1 VSSAR
6 LRLVVTG
13 LSGQVVSALIE
24 RCPRDIEIIAVGR
37 PQLDLAH
44 RDAVIATLRA
54 ARCDAIINAAA
65 YTAVDRAE
73 SEPDVAMRINGDGA
87 GHVAEAAAALGAP
100 LLHLSTDY
108 VFDGELL
115 RPYTEEDATSP
126 SGAYGRSKLAGERQI
141 AARHDNHIILRTA
154 WIYSPYGANFVKT
167 MLRAGETRAEVSVV
181 ADQTGNPTCALDIA
195 DTLIVIARR
204 MISDASPEL
213 RGVFHMSGGGDATWA
228 DFAEAIFAA
237 SARHSCPVVRV
248 NRIATADYPTPARR
262 PKNSRLDN
270 RKLKEKYDVS
280 LPQWRLSTDDCVRRI
295 LQKKTGK

>member
-1 VSSAR
+1 MSFAR

-73 SEPDVAMRINGDGA
+73 SEADVAMRINGDGA
-87 GHVAEAAAALGAP
+87 GHVASAAAALSVP

-108 VFDGELL
+108 VFDGELM
-115 RPYTEEDATSP
+115 RPYTEEDAPGPT
-126 SGAYGRSKLAGERQI
+126 GAYGRSKLAGERQI
-141 AARHDNHIILRTA
+141 AERHDNHIILRAA
-154 WIYSPYGANFVKT
+154 WVYSPYGANFVKT
-167 MLRAGETRAEVSVV
+167 MLKRGETRAEVSVV

-195 DTLIVIARR
+195 DALIVIARR
-204 MISDASPEL
+204 MISDAGSEL
-213 RGVFHMSGGGDATWA
+213 RGVFHMSGGGEATWA

-237 SARHSCPVVRV
+237 SARHGCPAVHV
-248 NRIATADYPTPARR
+248 NRIATADYPTPASR

-270 RKLKEKYDVS
+270 RKLKERYDVS
-280 LPQWRLSTDDCVRRI
+280 LPHWRLSTDDCVRRI
-295 LQKKTGK
+295 LQQKTGK

>member
-1 VSSAR
+1 VSPAR

-65 YTAVDRAE
+65 YTAVDKAE

-87 GHVAEAAAALGAP
+87 GHVAEAAAVLGVP

-108 VFDGELL
+108 VFDGQLL
-115 RPYTEEDATSP
+115 RPYTEADATGP
-126 SGAYGRSKLAGERQI
+126 TGAYGRSKLAGERQI
-141 AARHDNHIILRTA
+141 AERHNNHIILRTA
-154 WIYSPYGANFVKT
+154 WVYSPFGANFVKT
-167 MLRAGETRAEVSVV
+167 MLRLGETRTAVSVV
-181 ADQTGNPTCALDIA
+181 ADQTGNPTYALDIA
-195 DTLIVIARR
+195 DALIAIARR
-204 MISDASPEL
+204 MISDPGPEL
-213 RGVFHMSGGGDATWA
+213 RGIFHMSGGGEATWA
-228 DFAEAIFAA
+228 DFAEAIFVAA
-237 SARHSCPVVRV
+237 AQHGRPPVQI
-248 NRIATADYPTPARR
+248 NRIATIDYPTPARR

-270 RKLKEKYDVS
+270 SKLKEKFDIA
-280 LPQWRLSTDDCVRRI
+280 LPDWRRSVDDCVRRI
-295 LQKKTGK
+295 LQQTAGK

>member
-1 VSSAR
+1 MSSAR

-24 RCPRDIEIIAVGR
+24 RSPRDIEIIALGR

-65 YTAVDRAE
+65 YTAVDKAE

-87 GHVAEAAAALGAP
+87 GHVASAAAALRVP

-115 RPYTEEDATSP
+115 RPYTEEDATGP
-126 SGAYGRSKLAGERQI
+126 TGAYGRSKLAGELRI
-141 AARHDNHIILRTA
+141 AERHDNHIILRTA
-154 WIYSPYGANFVKT
+154 WVYSPYGPNFIKT
-167 MLRAGETRAEVSVV
+167 MLRLGETGKAVSVV
-181 ADQTGNPTCALDIA
+181 ADQTGNPTCALNIA
-195 DTLIVIARR
+195 DALIVIARR
-204 MISDASPEL
+204 IISDSNPGL
-213 RGVFHMSGGGDATWA
+213 RGVFHMSGGGEATWA

-237 SARHSCPVVRV
+237 SARYGCPAVYV

-280 LPQWRLSTDDCVRRI
+280 LPQWRPSTDDCVHRI
-295 LQKKTGK
+295 LQQKTGK